1 MTYKER
7 KKWIDNASYEEL
19 LRRWRFAPTGS
30 PWFQGEIGR
39 YYEQVMMKKKA
50 EVGDEQ
56 HAAISKKIGWK
67 P

>member
-1 MTYKER
+1 MNEQEMKDL
-7 KKWIDNASYEEL
+7 IDDSSYEEL
-19 LRRWRFAPTGS
+19 LRNWRFAPTGS
-30 PWFQGEIGR
+30 AFFQGEVGR
-39 YYEQVMMKKKA
+39 YYEEVMAKKRA